1 MENIIS
7 KHFDIVIKENIDIKV
22 AKNDWRF
29 RQTLILY
36 TSEQWNLFEWWLITI
51 NFSPFIIIQYHLTIF
66 SKIGLHIWKLWWVQ
80 NEWRLDIN
88 LETVFIA
95 VFIHHWMKVKYCLEF
110 RWSKML
116 QIQRH
121 VKASG
126 INSKGEQWFLLLILL
141 WKLKHMVRS
150 FLEMGVQTPL
160 SNNVY
165 K

>member
-1 MENIIS
+1 M
-7 KHFDIVIKENIDIKV
+7 K
-22 AKNDWRF
+22 
-29 RQTLILY
+29 
-36 TSEQWNLFEWWLITI
+36 
-51 NFSPFIIIQYHLTIF
+51 FSPFIIIQYHWTIF
-66 SKIGLHIWKLWWVQ
+66 SKIGLRIWKLCWVQ

-126 INSKGEQWFLLLILL
+126 INSKGEQWSLLLILL
-141 WKLKHMVRS
+141 WKLKHTVRS
-150 FLEMGVQTPL
+150 FLEMGG
-160 SNNVY
+160 SNSFVKQCTQIRPRVY
-165 K
+165 RYTRICPNQYNYNNYFYVM